1 MRNSKGKLAKDLCT
15 DTKPFQNV
23 FTASRTGNVNLI
35 RKLTTEHPNLRDSV
49 TQQKQRTPLILAV
62 LAKSLVS
69 VKFLVDTGADTY
81 H

>member
-1 MRNSKGKLAKDLCT
+1 M
-15 DTKPFQNV
+15 
-23 FTASRTGNVNLI
+23 NLI